1 MKKGWKIALI
11 SLGSLLGLVVV
22 VVAVA
27 MYLVFTPSRLTKIVN
42 RLASDYIACETHFDR
57 VDLTLLST
65 FPDAGLKVENVYLVN
80 PTPGAP
86 SDTLARIA
94 SLTVGLDVK
103 AFLSER
109 RIKVQ
114 VAPTS
119 TSFPPPT
126 PPLPTPPPRS
136 PNTSTSRRSR
146 SAPSMPATSTSA
158 VASTPPSKTS
168 ASPSKARFATTTS
181 TPISPSAASI

>member
-65 FPDAGLKVENVYLVN
+65 FPDAGLKVENVAWNYLSAELSLVY
-80 PTPGAP
+80 AAEK
-86 SDTLARIA
+86 SDLA
-94 SLTVGLDVK
+94 LEFGL
-103 AFLSER
+103 
-109 RIKVQ
+109 
-114 VAPTS
+114 
-119 TSFPPPT
+119 
-126 PPLPTPPPRS
+126 
-136 PNTSTSRRSR
+136 
-146 SAPSMPATSTSA
+146 
-158 VASTPPSKTS
+158 
-168 ASPSKARFATTTS
+168 
-181 TPISPSAASI
+181 